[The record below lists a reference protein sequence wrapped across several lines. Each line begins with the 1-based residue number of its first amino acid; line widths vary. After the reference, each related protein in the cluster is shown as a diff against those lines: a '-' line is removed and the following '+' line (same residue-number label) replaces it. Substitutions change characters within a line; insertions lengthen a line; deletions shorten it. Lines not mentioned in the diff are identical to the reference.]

1 MPPRFQFV
9 TVSNPTEAPS
19 SESKKVAYSHAFRQA
34 HAQRRRRQ
42 REEYTRDT
50 HRSVPANKVPTA
62 FEEAISSPLS
72 QAFNSNKDL
81 FSSLARP
88 LSSVE
93 YCLLNHYVHVIVPL
107 TTGHCS
113 LFDYPGDHK
122 TQLLREWVGLAV
134 ADDTL
139 MVAAVLLSTCRYI
152 LQFQQPD
159 NLVFARLA
167 LQYKQICL
175 HTLRQEVVNMSID
188 NCSAA
193 PVSTMT
199 VAKALALALDEVA
212 LGEHG
217 IARKHLRGVV
227 AMVDSRGGTGELGL
241 TGLLERMYQR
251 LMGALEIETE
261 IETDLLKRDTNA
273 RV

>member
-1 MPPRFQFV
+1 M
-9 TVSNPTEAPS
+9 
-19 SESKKVAYSHAFRQA
+19 VA
-34 HAQRRRRQ
+34 
-42 REEYTRDT
+42 D
-50 HRSVPANKVPTA
+50 
-62 FEEAISSPLS
+62 
-72 QAFNSNKDL
+72 
-81 FSSLARP
+81 
-88 LSSVE
+88 
-93 YCLLNHYVHVIVPL
+93 VHVIVPL

-175 HTLRQEVVNMSID
+175 QTLRQDVVNMDID

-199 VAKALALALDEVA
+199 VAKALALALDEVIIMA
-212 LGEHG
+212 PFWKL
-217 IARKHLRGVV
+217 
-227 AMVDSRGGTGELGL
+227 L
-241 TGLLERMYQR
+241 TWYGSKENRR
-251 LMGALEIETE
+251 L
-261 IETDLLKRDTNA
+261 TDFSHI
-273 RV
+273 

>member
-1 MPPRFQFV
+1 MPLRFYFV
-9 TVSNPTEAPS
+9 TVSDPTEVPS

-34 HAQRRRRQ
+34 HAQRRRQQTEQYR
-42 REEYTRDT
+42 RYT
-50 HRSVPANKVPTA
+50 HHSVPANTVPTA
-62 FEEAISSPLS
+62 FEAAISISSPLS

-93 YCLLNHYVHVIVPL
+93 YRLLNHYVHVIVPK

-122 TQLLREWVGLAV
+122 TQLLHEWFGLAV

-159 NLVFARLA
+159 NPIFTGWL
-167 LQYKQICL
+167 C
-175 HTLRQEVVNMSID
+175 SISK
-188 NCSAA
+188 SACRHC
-193 PVSTMT
+193 
-199 VAKALALALDEVA
+199 
-212 LGEHG
+212 G
-217 IARKHLRGVV
+217 RKW
-227 AMVDSRGGTGELGL
+227 T
-241 TGLLERMYQR
+241 
-251 LMGALEIETE
+251 
-261 IETDLLKRDTNA
+261 
-273 RV
+273 